1 MKLKSLSMQGFKS
14 FADRTQID
22 FMPGITGIVG
32 PNGSGKSNIIE
43 AIRWVMGE
51 QSAKGLRG
59 DKMADVIFGGTKT
72 RAPLNRAEVGIV
84 FDNQDHYLNSDF
96 SEIEIKRLLY
106 RNGDSK
112 YLMNGKQVRLKDIQE
127 LFMDSG
133 LGHESF
139 SIISQ
144 GRVEHIFSAKAED
157 RRAIIED
164 VAGVYKYKQNK
175 QQAGK
180 KLADVQDNLARV
192 TDILYELEQRI
203 EPLAQQSAK
212 AQDYKD
218 QKQAFEQLD
227 QSRLQIELTEWHQT
241 LETTIAERDAQS
253 VQQQTIS
260 ETVTQAQTDLQKQ
273 KLALI
278 DQRERQQQAQQ
289 ALLEVTQRVEAL
301 AGEKRLQAE
310 REQNQKQ
317 LVAATRQTL
326 TERQAA
332 AANLVQQLDQ
342 AKEAATQADSTLKAL
357 NEQAQQLSRSTDQAH
372 LMALEKQLADLRPE
386 LVTALE
392 QLTTAKNNQHFAQQE
407 HQRADAQ
414 TDRYQQRYQSLM
426 DQIKTAKA
434 NLEAVQAQADQAQAE
449 LKLAQQALAEQQT
462 QGQAAERQYQAN
474 REKWYERLQAQ
485 QHVQARVESLQR
497 LNEQYDGYYQG
508 VKQLMKQRN
517 AFPGIQGVVAELID
531 VDPKYQL
538 AIETALGA
546 ALQQVIV
553 DTPNTAKQAIQY
565 LSKHRLGRV
574 TFLPM
579 STIKGRQ
586 LAPNL
591 LQTAETQPG
600 FLGTAADLV
609 NMHAEFKQIK
619 QQLLGTTVIVDDL
632 DHANQMAHALGQRVR
647 LVTLDGQVINA
658 GGSMTGGASRNQQ
671 QGLLT
676 QKNELAD
683 LTQQLT
689 GLNQDVT
696 TLEAAV
702 KSDQA
707 ALNEL
712 TETFK
717 AQQAQVLQLT
727 EVQQQQTA
735 SLQKAQQDLTH
746 LEKQQQSLQY
756 DMQLAGVGENQDDK
770 VLQEQL
776 QSAQTQY
783 DDVNQ
788 QLEATQTEMTT
799 LQKSLEESNQA
810 LVEVQ
815 LAQKT
820 AEADQQHAQE
830 QVTNLTAQ
838 LKANTDAQAQLT
850 DQLRDLNMDR
860 DDVNQRIATELQ
872 AKQGEREQLV
882 QRLTEID
889 KTLQNQQNAI
899 DQKERAIEQ
908 LQGKQQHALAALNQ
922 LTARQT
928 GLQTRIEQA
937 QAQLEETYA
946 VQYQSQGEATCAD
959 LPAIKNQLKLLKR
972 GLDDIGDV
980 NMNAITEYAEVKERY
995 AFLNQQKQDLLDAH
1009 DDLAET
1015 MSEMDEE
1022 VKTRF
1027 KTTFDAVNGH
1037 FEQIFVKMFGGGQ
1050 AKLYLEQPDNLL
1062 ETGIDIKAQPP
1073 GKKFQ
1078 QMSLLSGG
1086 EKALTAISLLFAIL
1100 AVRPVPFVVLDETEA
1115 ALDEANVDRFANYLQ
1130 SVEQATQ
1137 FIVITHRQGTMAA
1150 CDVLYG
1156 VTMQEPGVSTMVS
1169 VNLNDA

>member
-112 YLMNGKQVRLKDIQE
+112 YLMNGKQVRLKDVQE

-192 TDILYELEQRI
+192 TDILYELEQRL

-212 AQDYKD
+212 AQDYKN

-227 QSRLQIELTEWHQT
+227 QARLQIELTQWEKA
-241 LETTIAERDAQS
+241 LSTTTQERDEQS
-253 VQQQTIS
+253 AQQQDLA
-260 ETVTQAQTDLQKQ
+260 ETLSQAQTELQQQ

-278 DQRERQQQAQQ
+278 DQREHQQRAQQ
-289 ALLEVTQRVEAL
+289 NLLEVTQRVEAL
-301 AGEKRLQAE
+301 AGEQKLQAE

-317 LVAATRQTL
+317 LVATTTQTLAERQT
-326 TERQAA
+326 AA
-332 AANLVQQLDQ
+332 TDLEQQLDQ
-342 AKEAATQADSTLKAL
+342 AKATADEADAKLAAL
-357 NEQAQQLSRSTDQAH
+357 NDQAQALMRPDDQAQ
-372 LMALEKQLADLRPE
+372 LVTLQKQLADLRPE

-414 TDRYQQRYQSLM
+414 TDRYQQRYQTLTEQM
-426 DQIKTAKA
+426 QVAQADVEQAQQQA
-434 NLEAVQAQADQAQAE
+434 QQAQADLKQAQA
-449 LKLAQQALAEQQT
+449 KLAQQQT
-462 QGQAAERQYQAN
+462 QGQTVEHQYQSN

-508 VKQLMKQRN
+508 VKQLMKQRQT
-517 AFPGIQGVVAELID
+517 FPGIRGVVAECIQ
-531 VDPKYQL
+531 VDGKYQL

-553 DTPNTAKQAIQY
+553 DTPTTAKHAIQY
-565 LSKHRLGRV
+565 LSKNRLGRV
-574 TFLPM
+574 TFLPV

-586 LAPNL
+586 LAPNV
-591 LQTAETQPG
+591 LQTAQAQPG

-609 NMHAEFKQIK
+609 EMQAEFKQIK
-619 QQLLGTTVIVDDL
+619 QQLLGTTVVVDEL
-632 DHANQMAHALGQRVR
+632 DHANQMAQALGQRVR

-676 QKNELAD
+676 QKNELAE
-683 LTQQLT
+683 LSHQLKE
-689 GLNQDVT
+689 LNQEVT
-696 TLEAAV
+696 TLEATV
-702 KSDQA
+702 KADQTD
-707 ALNEL
+707 LTQL
-712 TETFK
+712 TESFK
-717 AQQAQVLQLT
+717 NQQDLVIQLT
-727 EVQQQQTA
+727 EVHQQQAAT
-735 SLQKAQQDLTH
+735 LQNAQQELSH
-746 LEKQQQSLQY
+746 LEKQRQSLQY
-756 DMQLAGVGENQDDK
+756 DMQLAGVDENQDAQD
-770 VLQEQL
+770 LQNQIQTAQQEYDRINQDL
-776 QSAQTQY
+776 ESTQTQISALQQSL
-783 DDVNQ
+783 DD
-788 QLEATQTEMTT
+788 A
-799 LQKSLEESNQA
+799 NQA
-810 LVEVQ
+810 LVKVQ

-820 AEADQQHAQE
+820 AEAEQQHAQE
-830 QVTNLTAQ
+830 KVVNLTAQ
-838 LKANTDAQAQLT
+838 LTANADAQRQLKQQLQDLSL
-850 DQLRDLNMDR
+850 DQA
-860 DDVNQRIATELQ
+860 DVNQRIATEYQANQTAREELVTQLAEIETALQ
-872 AKQGEREQLV
+872 SQ
-882 QRLTEID
+882 QRSLE
-889 KTLQNQQNAI
+889 
-899 DQKERAIEQ
+899 QKEQAIAQ
-908 LQGKQQHALAALNQ
+908 MQGQQQHALATLNQ

-928 GLQTRIEQA
+928 GLQTRIEQG
-937 QAQLEETYA
+937 QTQLEETYA
-946 VQYQSQGEATCAD
+946 VHYEPQTAATCET
-959 LPAIKNQLKLLKR
+959 LPEIKDQLKLLKR

-980 NMNAITEYAEVKERY
+980 NMNAIAEYAEVKERY
-995 AFLNQQKQDLLDAH
+995 AFLSQQKQDLLDAH
-1009 DDLAET
+1009 DDLSET

-1027 KTTFDAVNGH
+1027 KTTFDAVNAH

-1130 SVEQATQ
+1130 SVEQETQ

>member
-1 MKLKSLSMQGFKS
+1 
-14 FADRTQID
+14 
-22 FMPGITGIVG
+22 
-32 PNGSGKSNIIE
+32 
-43 AIRWVMGE
+43 
-51 QSAKGLRG
+51 
-59 DKMADVIFGGTKT
+59 
-72 RAPLNRAEVGIV
+72 
-84 FDNQDHYLNSDF
+84 
-96 SEIEIKRLLY
+96 
-106 RNGDSK
+106 
-112 YLMNGKQVRLKDIQE
+112 
-127 LFMDSG
+127 
-133 LGHESF
+133 
-139 SIISQ
+139 
-144 GRVEHIFSAKAED
+144 
-157 RRAIIED
+157 
-164 VAGVYKYKQNK
+164 
-175 QQAGK
+175 
-180 KLADVQDNLARV
+180 
-192 TDILYELEQRI
+192 
-203 EPLAQQSAK
+203 
-212 AQDYKD
+212 
-218 QKQAFEQLD
+218 
-227 QSRLQIELTEWHQT
+227 
-241 LETTIAERDAQS
+241 
-253 VQQQTIS
+253 
-260 ETVTQAQTDLQKQ
+260 
-273 KLALI
+273 
-278 DQRERQQQAQQ
+278 
-289 ALLEVTQRVEAL
+289 
-301 AGEKRLQAE
+301 
-310 REQNQKQ
+310 
-317 LVAATRQTL
+317 
-326 TERQAA
+326 
-332 AANLVQQLDQ
+332 
-342 AKEAATQADSTLKAL
+342 
-357 NEQAQQLSRSTDQAH
+357 
-372 LMALEKQLADLRPE
+372 
-386 LVTALE
+386 
-392 QLTTAKNNQHFAQQE
+392 
-407 HQRADAQ
+407 
-414 TDRYQQRYQSLM
+414 
-426 DQIKTAKA
+426 
-434 NLEAVQAQADQAQAE
+434 
-449 LKLAQQALAEQQT
+449 
-462 QGQAAERQYQAN
+462 
-474 REKWYERLQAQ
+474 
-485 QHVQARVESLQR
+485 
-497 LNEQYDGYYQG
+497 
-508 VKQLMKQRN
+508 MKQRN

-658 GGSMTGGASRNQQ
+658 GGSMNGGASRNQQ

-889 KTLQNQQNAI
+889 KNLQNQQNAI

-946 VQYQSQGEATCAD
+946 VQYQPQAEATCAD

-1009 DDLAET
+1009 DDLSET